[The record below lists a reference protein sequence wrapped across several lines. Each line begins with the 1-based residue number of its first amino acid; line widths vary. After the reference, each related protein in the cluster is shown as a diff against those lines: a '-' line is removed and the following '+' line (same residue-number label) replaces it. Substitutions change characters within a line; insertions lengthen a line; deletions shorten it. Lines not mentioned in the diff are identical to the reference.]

1 MRAGCPLDLESLT
14 RSASGYLRPLMV
26 VMGSHGYSHNRGYA
40 AQVTSQIEDQRSE
53 ATQQVERRGRATE
66 FASTLLLTIA
76 TVATSWSGY
85 QGSLWS
91 GIQATS
97 YNQANALRVESTR
110 ESTIAGQFG
119 GLDVAL
125 FMAWVNAK
133 ALGNEQLEQ
142 FYRQRFRPEFRQ
154 IFDAWLATSPLTN
167 PQAPATPF
175 ALPGYRSEHGQHALE
190 LETQAK
196 ALFEAGHRANHYADT
211 YVLGTV
217 VLATVLFF
225 CGIVQ
230 QFTEFRTRVFL
241 LGMAILLLMFGL
253 SRILV
258 LPRA

>member
-1 MRAGCPLDLESLT
+1 MWISGPAVP
-14 RSASGYLRPLMV
+14 ASMSV
-26 VMGSHGYSHNRGYA
+26 
-40 AQVTSQIEDQRSE
+40 QTEDQPTK
-53 ATQQVERRGRATE
+53 ATWPAERQRRATE
-66 FASTLLLTIA
+66 FASTILLA
-76 TVATSWSGY
+76 FAGVVTSWSGY
-85 QGSLWS
+85 QASLWS
-91 GIQATS
+91 GIQATN

-133 ALGNEQLEQ
+133 ASGNDQLEQ

-154 IFDAWLATSPLTN
+154 VFDAWLATGPLTN

-190 LETQAK
+190 LENQAK
-196 ALFEAGHRANHYADT
+196 ALFDAGHRANHYADT

-217 VLATVLFF
+217 ALATVLFF

-230 QFTEFRTRVFL
+230 QFREFRARVFL

-253 SRILV
+253 SKILV